1 MHFNGAKMKAGY
13 ALSCRMGLVAQCL
26 KPDSIHGTVAAKF
39 AVLRHTIVVS
49 LTLPISV

>member
-1 MHFNGAKMKAGY
+1 MHLNGAQMKAVF

-39 AVLRHTIVVS
+39 DLLRHTIVVS